1 MRLVLG
7 GEWIVSPTPGRAL
20 ETSLDSQSTVSD
32 GFGLSCELQAHFASP
47 NASGLTASLRIAY
60 SQFNDC
66 FEQVAGAGCS
76 YSGSQ
81 ATVDFDAMVGWAF
94 Y

>member
-1 MRLVLG
+1 M
-7 GEWIVSPTPGRAL
+7 SPTPGNAV
-20 ETSLDSQSTVSD
+20 ETTLASQSTASD
-32 GFGLSCELQAHFASP
+32 GFGLSCELQGHFARP
-47 NASGLTASLRIAY
+47 NASGLTASLRVAY

-76 YSGSQ
+76 FSGSQ
-81 ATVDFDAMVGWAF
+81 ATVDFDALVGWAF